1 MQYNVDDVRGLI
13 DDCIVKLVEAL
24 DRGQEVD
31 TEVLREA
38 QAILSL
44 ATGQLSKIRELEET
58 VRRYESSNIL
68 RFPRRS

>member
-1 MQYNVDDVRGLI
+1 MQYNIDDVRGLI

-44 ATGQLSKIRELEET
+44 VTGQLSKIRELEET